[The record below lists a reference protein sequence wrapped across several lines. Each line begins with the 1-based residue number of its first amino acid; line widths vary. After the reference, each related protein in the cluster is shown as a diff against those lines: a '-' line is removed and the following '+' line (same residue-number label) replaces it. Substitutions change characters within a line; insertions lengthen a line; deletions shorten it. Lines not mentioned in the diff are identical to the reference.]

1 MLPVGELCAVAAAIL
16 WAFGSLL
23 FAGIGRD
30 GVPAGAMNL
39 GKLVIAGALLAI
51 TAFALTGHIVPSGA
65 PTSALLLLALSGIA
79 GLTIGDTAYFSSIIR
94 LGVPRAILLLS
105 SAPVF
110 AALGGWLWLG
120 ERLDMRALVGMALVF
135 SGIVLVVVRADAPGV
150 SSARG
155 IVLGMIAALG
165 QAAGSLLSRRAM
177 QVGLDPL
184 AAAVGRILVG
194 GIGLYAIALIT
205 RDAIPWTR
213 ALLAKRTWLRV
224 GLASLVG
231 TYCGIWLAQTALLRA
246 RSTGVATT
254 LLATAPVFALPI
266 AHFAGKPGV
275 NERMTIRSVL
285 GVLVAI
291 AGIAVLSL
299 R

>member
-1 MLPVGELCAVAAAIL
+1 VIGVGELCAVAAAIL
-16 WAFGSLL
+16 WAIGSLL
-23 FAGIGRD
+23 FGRLGRE
-30 GVPAGAMNL
+30 GVPPGAMNL
-39 GKLVIAGALLAI
+39 GKLVFAGSLLAI
-51 TAFALTGHIVPSGA
+51 TALVLTGHVVPTDA
-65 PTSALLLLALSGIA
+65 PTSAIVLLVLSGIA
-79 GLTIGDTAYFSSIIR
+79 GLTIGDTAYFGAIVAI
-94 LGVPRAILLLS
+94 GVPRAILLTL

-120 ERLDMRALVGMALVF
+120 EQLDVRALAGMALVF
-135 SGIVLVVVRADAPGV
+135 FGIILVVIRRDVEGAP
-150 SSARG
+150 SSTRG
-155 IVLGMIAALG
+155 IVLGVIAALG

-184 AAAVGRILVG
+184 AAAVGRILTG
-194 GIGLYAIALIT
+194 GIGLYAIALLT

-213 ALLAKRTWLRV
+213 ALLTKRTWLRV

-254 LLATAPVFALPI
+254 LLATSPVFALPI
-266 AHFAGKPGV
+266 AHVAGHEKLTLRAV
-275 NERMTIRSVL
+275 S
-285 GVLVAI
+285 GVLITI

>member
-1 MLPVGELCAVAAAIL
+1 MIGELSAVLAAIL

-23 FAGIGRD
+23 FGRIGRD
-30 GVPAGAMNL
+30 GVHPGAMNL
-39 GKLVIAGALLAI
+39 GKLVIAGSLLAL
-51 TAFALTGHIVPSGA
+51 TALAMTGHVVPLGA
-65 PTSALLLLALSGIA
+65 PTSALVLLALSGIA
-79 GLTIGDTAYFSSIIR
+79 GLTIGDTAYFSAIVTI
-94 LGVPRAILLLS
+94 GVPRSILLLS

-120 ERLDMRALVGMALVF
+120 ERLDVRAIAGMGLVL
-135 SGIVLVVVRADAPGV
+135 SGIVLVVIRKEAPGA
-150 SSARG
+150 SNARG
-155 IVLGMIAALG
+155 IVFGVIAALG

-177 QVGLDPL
+177 LVGLDPL
-184 AAAVGRILVG
+184 AAAVGRILTG
-194 GIGLYAIALIT
+194 GVGLYAIALVT

-213 ALLAKRTWLRV
+213 TLLVRRNFIRI

-254 LLATAPVFALPI
+254 LLATSPIFALPI
-266 AHFAGKPGV
+266 AHFAGAEK
-275 NERMTIRSVL
+275 MTVRAVL
-285 GVLVAI
+285 GVLTAI
-291 AGIAVLSL
+291 AGIALLSL

>member
-1 MLPVGELCAVAAAIL
+1 MIALGELSAVAAAIM
-16 WAFGSLL
+16 WAIGSLL
-23 FAGIGRD
+23 FGRIGRD
-30 GVPAGAMNL
+30 GVPPGAMNL
-39 GKLVIAGALLAI
+39 GKLIFAGSLLAI
-51 TAFALTGHIVPSGA
+51 TALALTGHVVPMAA

-79 GLTIGDTAYFSSIIR
+79 GLTIGDTAYFGAIVSI
-94 LGVPRAILLLS
+94 GVPRAILLLS
-105 SAPVF
+105 AAPVF

-120 ERLDMRALVGMALVF
+120 EQLDVRALLGMALVF
-135 SGIVLVVVRADAPGV
+135 AGIVLVVIRRDAEGAP
-150 SSARG
+150 SSTRG
-155 IVLGMIAALG
+155 IVLGVIAALG

-194 GIGLYAIALIT
+194 GVGLYAIALVT
-205 RDAIPWTR
+205 RDAVPWTR
-213 ALLAKRTWLRV
+213 ALFGKRTWLRI

-254 LLATAPVFALPI
+254 LLATSPVFALPI
-266 AHFAGKPGV
+266 AHVAGHEK
-275 NERMTIRSVL
+275 MTFRAVF
-285 GVLVAI
+285 GVLTTI

>member
-1 MLPVGELCAVAAAIL
+1 MIGELCAVAAAIT

-23 FAGIGRD
+23 FGRIGRD
-30 GVPAGAMNL
+30 GVPPGAMNL
-39 GKLVIAGALLAI
+39 GKLVIAGSCLAL
-51 TAFALTGHIVPSGA
+51 TAFALTGHVVPLGA
-65 PTSALLLLALSGIA
+65 PTTALVLLTLSGFA
-79 GLTIGDTAYFSSIIR
+79 GLTIGDTAYFSAIVA

-120 ERLDMRALVGMALVF
+120 ETLDLRALFGMALVF
-135 SGIVLVVVRADAPGV
+135 GGITLVVVRRDAPGV

-155 IVLGMIAALG
+155 VIYGVVAALG

-177 QVGLDPL
+177 QVGLEPL
-184 AAAVGRILVG
+184 AAAVGRILTG
-194 GIGLYAIALIT
+194 GIGLYAIALIS

-213 ALLAKRTWLRV
+213 ALLVRRTFVRV

-254 LLATAPVFALPI
+254 LLATSPVFALPI
-266 AHFAGKPGV
+266 AHLAGS
-275 NERMTIRSVL
+275 ERMTVRAVI
-285 GVLVAI
+285 GVLITI
-291 AGIAVLSL
+291 AGIAALSM